1 MTNQEFDN
9 AAFGSRDR
17 IVVRQYFHTHT
28 ERIDEVDFEKRTI
41 NGYHA
46 AQIVEH
52 IIIDPDND
60 RGTATKN

>member
-9 AAFGSRDR
+9 TAFGSRDR

-28 ERIDEVDFEKRTI
+28 ERIDEVDFEQRTI
-41 NGYHA
+41 NGYKA

-52 IIIDPDND
+52 IIIDSDND
-60 RGTATKN
+60 RGIATEN